1 MQTRVIGLVSI
12 SIIAILVGCRKDNH
26 QPATFRSDFVPLKVV
41 MTDYIL
47 EDGGSKLFKIQGSAQ
62 LIVPLAGYEPELQ
75 GKCFKY
81 SNLPRPVVDT
91 LSTAIDDQ
99 VILCNERGPFTTRK
113 ADSNRINALR
123 ATAAE
128 KMMEIAGC
136 ETHVQ
141 EAMKSTTDTL
151 RRFYEKFGY
160 TCSCS
165 WQGKVR

>member
-1 MQTRVIGLVSI
+1 MRVFGLISI
-12 SIIAILVGCRKDNH
+12 SIISLLAGCGKDE
-26 QPATFRSDFVPLKVV
+26 PSPVTFRSDFVPLKVV

-91 LSTAIDDQ
+91 LSTTIDRQ
-99 VILCNERGPFTTRK
+99 EILCNERGIFTSRN
-113 ADSNRINALR
+113 ADSGRINALR
-123 ATAAE
+123 ATAAK
-128 KMMEIAGC
+128 KMQEIAGC

-141 EAMKSTTDTL
+141 EAMKSTTDAL
-151 RRFYEKFGY
+151 RRFYEKLGY

-165 WQGKVR
+165 WQERGR